1 MSTLAKNK
9 RATYDYN
16 IIKEFEA
23 GLVLSGAEVKSVKL
37 GHLSMKGSFI
47 SIKEKKVII
56 KNMYISKYKPS
67 GDKQKSYNPNK
78 DREILLNTKEILYL
92 KGKMTKNGLTIIPI
106 SVYTTRRLI
115 KVKIALVKG
124 KKKFDKRE
132 AIKNKDI
139 KMNIARKLK
148 DN

>member
-56 KNMYISKYKPS
+56 KNMYISKYQPS

-78 DREILLNTKEILYL
+78 DREILLNTKEIQYL

-115 KVKIALVKG
+115 KIKIALVKG
-124 KKKFDKRE
+124 KKKFDKRQ
-132 AIKNKDI
+132 AMKNKDI

-148 DN
+148 NN

>member
-1 MSTLAKNK
+1 
-9 RATYDYN
+9 
-16 IIKEFEA
+16 
-23 GLVLSGAEVKSVKL
+23 
-37 GHLSMKGSFI
+37 MKGSFI

-56 KNMYISKYKPS
+56 KNMYISKYQPS

-78 DREILLNTKEILYL
+78 DREILLNTKEIQYL

-148 DN
+148 NN